1 MNVTKKY
8 DRFKTWAGER
18 MGGEVKTSVS
28 DNFKLMET
36 EMKLRQEGDYNPGL
50 IIQGPLLTQHRLGQD
65 AEVYQCLHQGYL
77 EKVRD

>member
-18 MGGEVKTSVS
+18 MGGEAKTNVS

-36 EMKLRQEGDYNPGL
+36 EMKLRQEGRCFPSDL
-50 IIQGPLLTQHRLGQD
+50 VQ
-65 AEVYQCLHQGYL
+65 
-77 EKVRD
+77 

>member
-18 MGGEVKTSVS
+18 MGGEAKTSVS

-36 EMKLRQEGDYNPGL
+36 EMKLRQEGRCSRSFL
-50 IIQGPLLTQHRLGQD
+50 VRGQPID
-65 AEVYQCLHQGYL
+65 IL
-77 EKVRD
+77 